1 MATPQ
6 VSGVVALGLSY
17 ALQQRKHFKAQEFIE
32 LLHNSASKFD
42 DSVFAGE
49 KKWYKYVIDMGK
61 NHPSVMT
68 MSGYKGKMGHGYVNA
83 GALLDAIDN
92 ASVPAMT
99 FPNVTV
105 AAGAEKTVDPA
116 MYFDK
121 GNSLSYTVSV
131 ENAAV
136 AEAKV
141 VSGKVVITGKTA
153 GQTDAV
159 IKGGSAEQKFVI
171 TVRNTYSGNGWL

>member
-1 MATPQ
+1 
-6 VSGVVALGLSY
+6 
-17 ALQQRKHFKAQEFIE
+17 
-32 LLHNSASKFD
+32 
-42 DSVFAGE
+42 
-49 KKWYKYVIDMGK
+49 
-61 NHPSVMT
+61 
-68 MSGYKGKMGHGYVNA
+68 
-83 GALLDAIDN
+83 
-92 ASVPAMT
+92 MT

-141 VSGKVVITGKTA
+141 VSGKVVITGKSA
-153 GQTDAV
+153 GQTNAL
-159 IKGGSAEQKFVI
+159 IKGGSTEQKFVI